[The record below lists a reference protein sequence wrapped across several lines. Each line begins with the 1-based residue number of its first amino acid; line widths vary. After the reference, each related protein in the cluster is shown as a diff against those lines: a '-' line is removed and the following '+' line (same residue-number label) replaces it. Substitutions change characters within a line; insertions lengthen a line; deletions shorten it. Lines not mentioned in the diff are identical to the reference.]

1 MSTAPAP
8 AGPLPEP
15 VAVVPPPPAK
25 TGASNRRLRNYLLDT
40 GLQLRL
46 ASYLIGVAV
55 LLSVFLGF
63 KLYEAWRE
71 TSKVIALSDPE
82 TGDSLAAALAAED
95 RGRIVLVSAA
105 LVFILLL
112 LLASAIVITH
122 RIAGPAFALG
132 RTCHRVAEG
141 NLTRPWPLRRGDLLV
156 DLAGEVSHM
165 VDALRDRETAEREF
179 LEEHAA
185 RLRGLGGEAA
195 SVAGKLEALAKE
207 KAGRLGK
214 S

>member
-15 VAVVPPPPAK
+15 ATLPPPPARG
-25 TGASNRRLRNYLLDT
+25 GAHNRKLRNYLLDT

-55 LLSVFLGF
+55 MLSVFLGW
-63 KLYEAWRE
+63 KLYQAWRE
-71 TSKVIALSDPE
+71 TSQVIALQDPE

-95 RGRIVLVSAA
+95 RGRIVLVSAV
-105 LVFILLL
+105 LVFILVM

-132 RTCHRVAEG
+132 RTCRRVADG
-141 NLTRPWPLRRGDLLV
+141 NLARPWPLRRGDLLV
-156 DLAGEVSHM
+156 DLAGEVSNM
-165 VDALRDRETAEREF
+165 VDALRDRETAERDL
-179 LEEHAA
+179 LEQCAA
-185 RLRGLGGEAA
+185 RLRGTGGEAA
-195 SVAGKLEALAKE
+195 AVVADLEALAEE
-207 KAGRLGK
+207 KASRLGK
-214 S
+214 K